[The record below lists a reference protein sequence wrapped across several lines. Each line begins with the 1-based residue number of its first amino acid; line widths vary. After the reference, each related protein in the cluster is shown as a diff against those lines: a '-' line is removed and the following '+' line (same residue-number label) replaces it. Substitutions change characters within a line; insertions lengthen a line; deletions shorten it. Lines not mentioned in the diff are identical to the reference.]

1 MLVYRIDKK
10 KYKDTSPPRGSIYSE
25 GRWNTKGM
33 FVVYTSE
40 SVSLAKLEVLANSGS
55 KIPKNRVLRIFDV
68 DDSSPLIQITTK
80 DLPKDWQSIPY
91 PNSLPS
97 IIKNIIDSGAYVGAI
112 VPSAQSP
119 RDNNILLFPEFK
131 DFRKY
136 VREVESED
144 EFFDP
149 RLKR

>member
-10 KYKDTSPPRGSIYSE
+10 KYKDTFPPKGSIYSE

-55 KIPKNRVLRIFDV
+55 KIPKNRILRIFDI

-91 PNSLPS
+91 PNRLSS
-97 IIKNIIDSGAYVGAI
+97 IMKDIIDSGAYVGAI

-131 DFRKY
+131 DFKKY
-136 VREVESED
+136 VREIESED
-144 EFFDP
+144 EYFDP
-149 RLKR
+149 RLK

>member
-10 KYKDTSPPRGSIYSE
+10 KYKDTFPPKGSIYSE

-33 FVVYTSE
+33 LVVYTSE
-40 SVSLAKLEVLANSGS
+40 SVSLAKLEILANSGS
-55 KIPKNRVLRIFDV
+55 KIPKNRFLRIFDV

-91 PNSLPS
+91 PKSLSS
-97 IIKNIIDSGAYVGAI
+97 IIKDIIDSGEYVGAI
-112 VPSAQSP
+112 VPSAQSA

-131 DFRKY
+131 DFQRFVK
-136 VREVESED
+136 ELETED
-144 EFFDP
+144 EYFDP
-149 RLKR
+149 RLK

>member
-10 KYKDTSPPRGSIYSE
+10 KYQDTFPPKGSLYSE
-25 GRWNTKGM
+25 GRWNTKSM

-40 SVSLAKLEVLANSGS
+40 SASLAKLEILANSGS

-68 DDSSPLIQITTK
+68 DDASPLIQITAK
-80 DLPKDWQSIPY
+80 DLPKDWSAVPY
-91 PNSLPS
+91 PRYLSS
-97 IIKNIIDSGAYVGAI
+97 IIKNIMDSGAYVGAI

-119 RDNNILLFPEFK
+119 RDNNILLFPEHK

-136 VREVESED
+136 VKEVDIED
-144 EFFDP
+144 EYFDP
-149 RLKR
+149 RLK